1 LSDRRGFTLIEV
13 VLSLAILAMVVA
25 TVFAVLRLAHRA
37 ERKGTARSEAT
48 QRVMVLAD
56 RLSWLLAGAYPYM
69 QPAEDAG
76 TEKLVFEGEGDMLSF
91 VTTSVDKYSDDVADI
106 PGLKYVRLSLEADG
120 LRADER
126 VFYMEDAEL
135 VPYVLEPL
143 AASLDM
149 EYMEQDAE
157 TGETQWVGN
166 WDTDTRDYLPVAVSI
181 RIELDMDGR
190 KITVPPVIVKLPVG
204 GSMGV
209 SVPLPRL
216 K

>member
-56 RLSWLLAGAYPYM
+56 RLSWLLAGAYPYK
-69 QPAEDAG
+69 QPGEEAG
-76 TEKLVFEGEGDMLSF
+76 KETLFFEGESDMLAF
-91 VTTSVDKYSDDVADI
+91 VTTSVDKYSGDVPDI
-106 PGLKYVRLSLEADG
+106 PGLKYVRLSLESDG

-126 VFYMEDAEL
+126 LFYMEDAEL
-135 VPYVLEPL
+135 EQYVLEPL
-143 AASLDM
+143 ATSLDI

-157 TGETQWVGN
+157 TGETQWVGS
-166 WDTDTRDYLPVAVSI
+166 WDTDTMDYLPVAVSI
-181 RIELDMDGR
+181 RIELEMDGR
-190 KITVPPVIVKLPVG
+190 KIIVPPLIVRLPTG
-204 GSMGV
+204 GARGV
-209 SVPLPRL
+209 PVPLPRL